1 MGVWNENDEER
12 ETVTMV
18 DKIADIRSTFDDAQN
33 RAVDAILDNCLVGDD
48 LIFPIVNG
56 PPGTGK
62 TTVGAVAVAE
72 YLEQRGRGAQV
83 LYMCYTHYAAS
94 QAKETFEKLGLP
106 PEKVIKLTHETHIK
120 DWDKGIVGCRSDLSD
135 LSSDEVRRLKQC
147 PVLLCTLHGSKRAL
161 EARGTGCK
169 VIIDEFSQVDPAMFF
184 STVSK
189 LKEKQR
195 NPSGYVLLGDPKQL
209 PVVTTQPLLSS
220 NIKSYLDGR
229 KPTPS
234 HELKVQHRMHKD
246 ICAAVNSLRQDLG
259 AYPIVSSEEA
269 KDRDLLKL
277 GYRWDENAVGY
288 KLHDILDPSHP
299 FVIVNTDA
307 LGGSEQRVFR
317 GSVKN
322 MAEAEF
328 VVRLLRV
335 FYGSF
340 KRADGERLR
349 PVILSPYAAQ
359 VNEISSKLPPILQ
372 EGCLTVYRA
381 QGREYPCVIV
391 SFVRKNPMKAIGFLD
406 DLILKAQTY
415 VGCSRAQGKL
425 VVLLSFGTFLGGGHR
440 TFEYLRQTQKA
451 HVVEDIQ

>member
-12 ETVTMV
+12 ETVTIA

-33 RAVDAILDNCLVGDD
+33 RAINAILDDCLVGDD
-48 LIFPIVNG
+48 LVFPIING

-72 YLEQRGRGAQV
+72 YLQQTPEAQV

-94 QAKETFEKLGLP
+94 QAKETLEKLGVP
-106 PEKVIKLTHETHIK
+106 TQKVIKLTHETHKK

-135 LSSDEVRRLKQC
+135 LSDDEVRRLKQC

-161 EARGTGCK
+161 EARGTKCK
-169 VIIDEFSQVDPAMFF
+169 VIVDEFSQVDPAMFF
-184 STVSK
+184 STISK
-189 LKEKQR
+189 LREH
-195 NPSGYVLLGDPKQL
+195 NPSGYTLLGDPKQL

-259 AYPIVSSEEA
+259 AYPIVSSGEV
-269 KDRDLLKL
+269 KNRDLLKS
-277 GYRWDENAVGY
+277 GYRWDKNAVDF
-288 KLHDILDPSHP
+288 KLHDILDPSYP
-299 FVIVNTDA
+299 FVIVNTDV

-322 MAEAEF
+322 VAEAEF
-328 VVRLLRV
+328 VARLSRM
-335 FYGSF
+335 FYASF
-340 KRADGERLR
+340 KKADGEQLR

-359 VNEISSKLPPILQ
+359 VNEIFGKLPSVLQ
-372 EGCLTVYRA
+372 DRCLTVYRA

-391 SFVRKNPMKAIGFLD
+391 SFVRKNPQKAIGFLD

-415 VGCSRAQGKL
+415 VACSRAQGKL

-440 TFEYLRQTQKA
+440 AFEYLCQTREA
-451 HVVEDIQ
+451 HMVEDIG